1 MITFGRKRE
10 NLFRKNALLQSERRL
25 VPNLY
30 QAKRQA
36 IAQNSTFWSISYLY
50 LYCNWVALHIN
61 LKSECIFWNSV
72 CFAQDYS
79 KFCNTYNDKTWRMET
94 FFHEEMDHF
103 FPVWILRSPIRY
115 KELVLDQIFV
125 ELVWGW
131 SETNV
136 NFRAFFLPKELFY
149 PNFGYKI
156 STAIDLGTYLI
167 YF

>member
-50 LYCNWVALHIN
+50 LYCNWVVLYIN

-79 KFCNTYNDKTWRMET
+79 KFCNTYNDKTWENGNIFSWRNGP
-94 FFHEEMDHF
+94 F
-103 FPVWILRSPIRY
+103 FPS
-115 KELVLDQIFV
+115 LD
-125 ELVWGW
+125 
-131 SETNV
+131 
-136 NFRAFFLPKELFY
+136 PKEPY
-149 PNFGYKI
+149 QVQRIGAGPNFC
-156 STAIDLGTYLI
+156 GTCMRLEWNKCK
-167 YF
+167 F